1 VHIIAWRF
9 VVKPEYIEEFKKEYG
24 PQGSWA
30 SLFARDDGFLRT
42 ELTQHR
48 DMPNEFVTVDYWNAR
63 EDFERFKSQHTAEYQ
78 RLDEQLARLITHE
91 ERISRTS
98 RPAVA
103 ALSRELSN
111 AAFIVAGV
119 LSAGFGLKGFL
130 LPSGFIDGGVTGVS
144 LLLAR
149 VSNLPLSL
157 WLPIINVPFVALGYR
172 HLGRAF
178 AVRSSLAIVT
188 LAVVVAIVDYPSVT
202 RDLVLTAIF
211 GGFFLGAGIGLAM
224 RGGAVLDGTEIA
236 ALLISKRSALF
247 RVGDVILGVNVVL
260 FVVAM
265 AVLGVEAALYSIVTY
280 LAAARTVDFVVHG
293 IEEYTAMT
301 IISSESAAI
310 REAITGILGRGVTV
324 YKGYGGLTNAEQEI
338 LYCVVTRLEIGKIKT
353 IVRGIDEHAFIV
365 SHALSD
371 VDGGV
376 VKKTA
381 LHIQK

>member
-1 VHIIAWRF
+1 LHIIAWRF
-9 VVKPEYIEEFKKEYG
+9 VVKPEFIDEFKREYG
-24 PQGSWA
+24 PDGSWA
-30 SLFARDDGFLRT
+30 QLFALDSGYVRT

-48 DMPNEFVTVDYWNAR
+48 DTPNEFVTIDYWKTR
-63 EDFERFKSQHTAEYQ
+63 EDFDRFKSQYAEAYQ
-78 RLDEQLARLITHE
+78 RLDGELARLTTHE

-98 RPAVA
+98 RPEVA
-103 ALSRELSN
+103 AFRRELAN
-111 AAFIVAGV
+111 AAFVVAGV
-119 LSAGFGLKGFL
+119 FSAGLGLKGFL

-149 VSNLPLSL
+149 VTNLPLSL
-157 WLPIINVPFVALGYR
+157 WLPIINVPFVAVGYR
-172 HLGRAF
+172 QLGRAF
-178 AVRSSLAIVT
+178 AVRSSMAIVT
-188 LAVVVAIVDYPSVT
+188 LAVVVAVVDYPSVT

-236 ALLISKRSALF
+236 ALLISKGSAMI
-247 RVGDVILGVNVVL
+247 RVGDVILGFNVVL

-310 REAITGILGRGVTV
+310 REAITGVLGRGVTV
-324 YKGYGGLTNAEQEI
+324 HKGYGGLTNIEHEI
-338 LYCVVTRLEIGKIKT
+338 LYCVVTRLEIGKIKS
-353 IVRGIDEHAFIV
+353 IVRGIDENAFIV

-381 LHIQK
+381 LHIEK